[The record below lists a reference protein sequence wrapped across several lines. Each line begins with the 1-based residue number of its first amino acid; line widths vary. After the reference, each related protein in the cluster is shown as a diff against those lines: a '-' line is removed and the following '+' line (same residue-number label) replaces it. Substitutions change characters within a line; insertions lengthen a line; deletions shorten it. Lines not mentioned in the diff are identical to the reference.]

1 MSVVISA
8 SKDEETSLKAMI
20 ESSFFPSRVQV
31 IPHII
36 SGDGFPINT
45 LRNIAIHNV
54 HTTHFL
60 MVDIDI
66 LPARR
71 LSPFSFLYNVQ

>member
-1 MSVVISA
+1 MSVVIGVN
-8 SKDEETSLKAMI
+8 KDEEMLLKGMI
-20 ESSFFPSRVQV
+20 TSSFFPSRVQV

-36 SGDGFPINT
+36 SGDNFPINT
-45 LRNIAIHNV
+45 LRNIAIKNV

-66 LPARR
+66 LPARK
-71 LSPFSFLYNVQ
+71 LPFD

>member
-1 MSVVISA
+1 MSVVISTTN
-8 SKDEETSLKAMI
+8 DEETSLKKMI
-20 ESSFFPSRVQV
+20 ASSFFPSRVEI

-45 LRNIAIHNV
+45 LRNIAINNV

-60 MVDIDI
+60 VADIDI

-71 LSPFSFLYNVQ
+71 LSLLLF